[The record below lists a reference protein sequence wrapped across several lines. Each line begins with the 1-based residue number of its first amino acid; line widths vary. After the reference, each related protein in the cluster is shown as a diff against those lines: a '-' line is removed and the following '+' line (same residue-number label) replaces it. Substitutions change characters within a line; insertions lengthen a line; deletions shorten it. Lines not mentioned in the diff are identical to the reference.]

1 MRNLKIIICAL
12 AATAAAPSSANA
24 QSLDQVIGVIGGAAS
39 LGYNPCSYVS
49 GDTAKVLCQVNRAAR
64 LAKDGQNVLGHRG
77 TQKYWDGNDK
87 ANQLNALQRA
97 CRAGD
102 RLSCERS
109 GGPSPESME
118 IARALLDAC
127 RAGDKFS
134 CRRIDA
140 IMGR

>member
-1 MRNLKIIICAL
+1 MRNLKVIIGAVAAICAGPV
-12 AATAAAPSSANA
+12 AANA
-24 QSLDQVIGVIGGAAS
+24 QSLDQVLGVVSGASS
-39 LGYNPCSYVS
+39 LGYNSCAYVS
-49 GDTAKVLCQVNRAAR
+49 GDTAKALCQINRAAR
-64 LAKDGQNVLGHRG
+64 LTKDTQDVFGRRS

-127 RAGDKFS
+127 RAGDKLS